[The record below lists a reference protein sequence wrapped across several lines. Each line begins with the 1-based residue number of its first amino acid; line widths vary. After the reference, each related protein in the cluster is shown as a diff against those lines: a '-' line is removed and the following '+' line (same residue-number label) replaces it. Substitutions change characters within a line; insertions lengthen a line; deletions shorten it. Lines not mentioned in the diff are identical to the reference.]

1 MTAHDQMR
9 RMLDELMGSS
19 RNGED
24 SRKKTLHFSSHRVC
38 KSFLLNCC
46 PHEILAATRHDLGV
60 CPKIHDVALRAD
72 FENSARKE
80 QYTFHLEALKQLR
93 NFVAD
98 SERRTQSAK
107 IRLAETQEMLN
118 AQEAARLE
126 KIRQIDEE
134 IHETLLEAEKLGAE
148 GDVENSLKTMETVEA
163 LKQKKAAA
171 EEEHWNVTPA
181 SITQQQKLRVC
192 EVCSSYLGVHDNDK
206 RLADHFNGKLHL
218 GFITIREKLQELEA
232 LVGEK
237 HITKS
242 IENEFENVQESNRS
256 RKRRSSS
263 HSPRRRHKHN
273 KHHRSRSRERKDE
286 SRHHSKGR
294 EKESHSH
301 HTKDRHRSSNR

>member
-24 SRKKTLHFSSHRVC
+24 SRKKTLHFSNHRVC

-134 IHETLLEAEKLGAE
+134 IHETLLKAEKLGAE
-148 GDVENSLKTMETVEA
+148 GDVENSLKTMEAVEA

-171 EEEHWNVTPA
+171 E
-181 SITQQQKLRVC
+181 
-192 EVCSSYLGVHDNDK
+192 
-206 RLADHFNGKLHL
+206 
-218 GFITIREKLQELEA
+218 A

-237 HITKS
+237 PITKS
-242 IENEFENVQESNRS
+242 TENEFENVQDSNRS

-273 KHHRSRSRERKDE
+273 KRHRSRSRERRDE

-294 EKESHSH
+294 EKESYSH
-301 HTKDRHRSSNR
+301 HSKDRHRSSNRDSKR